1 MKGGRQGADDEGG
14 SEQLP
19 EGARA
24 PRAPE
29 PRRIFL
35 TGGPRDQCRWR
46 CSSTAVLN
54 ADLTVRSVKRQD
66 RPVQAMCDVW
76 RSAAA
81 GIQDVTI
88 ASEMLGGAGR
98 MPGRECGQLC
108 SSTAGLDTDLLMRRG
123 AVLRVEAEA
132 RATTAQEQAK
142 PRIYSTCTRE
152 RQGQVSASI
161 CGLHSCSRLCANAA
175 WGTLEE
181 TRPSSGHDTHANC
194 GTDAGWCLLE
204 TETQRPAAKTHS
216 AASWLARRGLRHA

>member
-1 MKGGRQGADDEGG
+1 MRARVLAGTGA
-14 SEQLP
+14 SE
-19 EGARA
+19 
-24 PRAPE
+24 
-29 PRRIFL
+29 
-35 TGGPRDQCRWR
+35 
-46 CSSTAVLN
+46 
-54 ADLTVRSVKRQD
+54 
-66 RPVQAMCDVW
+66 
-76 RSAAA
+76 AAA
-81 GIQDVTI
+81 GPDDAEGV
-88 ASEMLGGAGR
+88 LGGAGR

-123 AVLRVEAEA
+123 AVRRVEAEA

-152 RQGQVSASI
+152 RQGQASASI

-216 AASWLARRGLRHA
+216 AASWRARRRGFPDSRHSGGEVCVIIHTHFFFGGRVAALRLGRLGRP